1 MTVKNYKKYLAL
13 SRVFNKTY
21 GAISSQKSSTETVT
35 VRLVDDEMVTASFI
49 IIVSYPSEDLWRELR
64 KRWIEEGVEKITD
77 TFKKASVEY
86 KEIVKDDSAVSDKTV
101 KFEINQAT
109 ISDGLEFLNY
119 KTGIKRTAIFR
130 LMLTAKVI

>member
-35 VRLVDDEMVTASFI
+35 VRLVDDEMVTGLFI
-49 IIVSYPSEDLWRELR
+49 IIVNYPSEDLWREFR
-64 KRWIEEGVEKITD
+64 KRWIEEGVEKITE

-86 KEIVKDDSAVSDKTV
+86 KEIVKDDSAVPDKTV

-119 KTGIKRTAIFR
+119 KTGTKRTAIFR